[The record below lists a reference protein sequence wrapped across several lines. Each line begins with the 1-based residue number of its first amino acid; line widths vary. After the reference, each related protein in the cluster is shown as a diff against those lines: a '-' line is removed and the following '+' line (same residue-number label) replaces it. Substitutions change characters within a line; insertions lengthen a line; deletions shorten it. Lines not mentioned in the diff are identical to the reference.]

1 MSTNL
6 KSESV
11 SETGH
16 TPDMRKDERPGS
28 TVSETGHT
36 NEDEHLGSTVSGTG
50 HKKRDWKA
58 INAKRAT
65 SVSAKLFGTT
75 RYNLDQLHRL
85 HRFAGDEFDKQI
97 MSGELTIPQAF
108 KILPERY
115 MASLD
120 EGERRLMEMG
130 IAESKVRKYSRLM
143 AAAVRQTGI
152 PEHQIESCI
161 IEVLKDELSNGR
173 EHR

>member
-16 TPDMRKDERPGS
+16 TPD
-28 TVSETGHT
+28 
-36 NEDEHLGSTVSGTG
+36 
-50 HKKRDWKA
+50 
-58 INAKRAT
+58 
-65 SVSAKLFGTT
+65 
-75 RYNLDQLHRL
+75 
-85 HRFAGDEFDKQI
+85 
-97 MSGELTIPQAF
+97 
-108 KILPERY
+108 
-115 MASLD
+115 
-120 EGERRLMEMG
+120 
-130 IAESKVRKYSRLM
+130 RKYSRLM